1 MKKLRK
7 QSKEL
12 ISLAQK
18 VIAYRKDLLT
28 GQAQQQISQAT
39 DQLAT
44 AIREQGSSAAQI
56 EAQHQALG
64 RLLQEHGGML
74 YGKGFLGSL
83 VEDLLVAVI
92 VIIGIRSFFF
102 QPFIIPT
109 NSMYP
114 TYSGMNSIV
123 YAADE
128 APSAAMRLL
137 NKVRLGSSHYAVK
150 ASQAGTV
157 EIPFFSHAPNSLDY
171 RIRSQQGGLVRYQIV
186 AARKWFG
193 LLPTQ
198 KRAYTLYVD
207 GQAVQLQV
215 PLDFNLDDVIRRRF
229 FPDAPNLA
237 DALHNLHRSG
247 ALNLAQSKPL
257 LRTDQTVAAGQ
268 PVLAFDITLGDA
280 LFVDRLSY
288 HFKRPQVGDP
298 FVFRTRNI
306 PGIEGGVDKYYI
318 KRIGGAGGESIEIK
332 EGAIYADG
340 KLRDEVPAFVK
351 NANKEGDYEGY
362 LNLKLL
368 AKGQE
373 LHLPEDK
380 FIALG
385 DNSDNSLDSRSWG
398 FVPDRSVIGKAIFI
412 YYPFTPR
419 WGVAE

>member
-18 VIAYRKDLLT
+18 VIAYRKDLLPD
-28 GQAQQQISQAT
+28 QAQQQISQAT

-44 AIREQGSSAAQI
+44 AIREQGSSAEQI

-74 YGKGFLGSL
+74 YGKGFFGSL

-128 APSAAMRLL
+128 TPSAAMRLL

-412 YYPFTPR
+412 YYPFTQR

>member
-18 VIAYRKDLLT
+18 VIAYRKDLLPV
-28 GQAQQQISQAT
+28 QAQQQISQAT

-44 AIREQGSSAAQI
+44 AIREQGSSAEQI

-74 YGKGFLGSL
+74 YGKGFFGSL

-128 APSAAMRLL
+128 TPSAAMRLL

-157 EIPFFSHAPNSLDY
+157 EIPFFSHGPNSLDN

-257 LRTDQTVAAGQ
+257 LRTDQTVAARQ

-419 WGVAE
+419 WGVAQ

>member
-12 ISLAQK
+12 LSLAQK
-18 VIAYRKDLLT
+18 VTAYRRDLMST
-28 GQAQQQISQAT
+28 EAQQQFN
-39 DQLAT
+39 LAT
-44 AIREQGSSAAQI
+44 VQLSTAIQDRGATKAQI
-56 EAQHQALG
+56 QEQQ
-64 RLLQEHGGML
+64 RLLKQQLKEHGGIL
-74 YGKGFLGSL
+74 YGKGFFGSL
-83 VEDLLVAVI
+83 VEDILVAVI

-123 YAADE
+123 YTAED
-128 APSAAMRLL
+128 APSAAMRFF
-137 NKVRLGSSHYAVK
+137 NKLRLGSSHFSVM
-150 ASQAGTV
+150 SPTSGSV
-157 EIPFFSHAPNSLDY
+157 EIPFFSHAPNSPDT
-171 RIRSQQGGLVRYQIV
+171 RIRRQQGGLVRYEIV

-193 LLPTQ
+193 LLPAQ

-207 GQAVQLQV
+207 GEPVQLQV
-215 PLDFNLDDVIRRRF
+215 PLDFNLDEVIRRRY
-229 FPDAPNLA
+229 LA
-237 DALHNLHRSG
+237 DYASLPEALQKLYQAG
-247 ALNLAQSKPL
+247 AVKLGQMNPL
-257 LRTDQTVAAGQ
+257 LKTEQTLAAGQ

-280 LFVDRLSY
+280 LFVDRLTY

-318 KRIGGAGGESIEIK
+318 KRIGGAGGETIEIK
-332 EGAIYADG
+332 DGAIYSDG

-351 NANKEGDYEGY
+351 NAKREGDYEGY
-362 LNLKLL
+362 LNINLL
-368 AKGQE
+368 AKEQA
-373 LHLPEDK
+373 LTLPDDK

-385 DNSDNSLDSRSWG
+385 DNSDNSWDSRSWG

-412 YYPFTPR
+412 YYPFTRR
-419 WGVAE
+419 WGLAE

>member
-18 VIAYRKDLLT
+18 VIAYRKDLLPV
-28 GQAQQQISQAT
+28 QAQQQISQAT

-44 AIREQGSSAAQI
+44 AIREQGSSAEQI

-74 YGKGFLGSL
+74 YGKGFFGSL

-128 APSAAMRLL
+128 TPSAAMRLL

-412 YYPFTPR
+412 YYPFTQR

>member
-18 VIAYRKDLLT
+18 VIAYRKDLLPV
-28 GQAQQQISQAT
+28 QAQQQISQAT

-44 AIREQGSSAAQI
+44 AIREQGSSAEQI
-56 EAQHQALG
+56 EAQHQVLG

-74 YGKGFLGSL
+74 YGKGFFGSL

-128 APSAAMRLL
+128 TPSAAMRLL

-171 RIRSQQGGLVRYQIV
+171 RILSQQGGLVRYQIV

-412 YYPFTPR
+412 YYPFTQR

>member
-18 VIAYRKDLLT
+18 VIAYRKDLLPV
-28 GQAQQQISQAT
+28 QAQQQISQAT

-44 AIREQGSSAAQI
+44 AIREQGSSAEQI

-74 YGKGFLGSL
+74 YGKGFFGSL

-157 EIPFFSHAPNSLDY
+157 EIPFFSHAPNSLDN

-198 KRAYTLYVD
+198 KRAYTLYID

>member
-18 VIAYRKDLLT
+18 VIAYRKDLLPA
-28 GQAQQQISQAT
+28 QAQQQINQAT

-74 YGKGFLGSL
+74 YGKGFFGSL

-193 LLPTQ
+193 ILPTQ
-198 KRAYTLYVD
+198 KRAYTLYID

-412 YYPFTPR
+412 YYPFTQR

>member
-18 VIAYRKDLLT
+18 VIAYRQDLMPVH
-28 GQAQQQISQAT
+28 AQQQISQAT

-44 AIREQGSSAAQI
+44 VIREQGSSAAHI
-56 EAQHQALG
+56 EAQQKALSQ
-64 RLLQEHGGML
+64 LLQKHGGML
-74 YGKGFLGSL
+74 YGKGFFGSL

-150 ASQAGTV
+150 APQAGTV
-157 EIPFFSHAPNSLDY
+157 DIPFFSHAPHSLDN
-171 RIRSQQGGLVRYQIV
+171 RTRSQQGGLVRYQIV
-186 AARKWFG
+186 GARKWFG

-237 DALHNLHRSG
+237 DALHKLHRSG
-247 ALNLAQSKPL
+247 ALNLAHAKPL
-257 LRTDQTVAAGQ
+257 LKTDQTIAAGE
-268 PVLAFDITLGDA
+268 PMLAFDITLGDA

-318 KRIGGAGGESIEIK
+318 KRIGGSGGETIEIK

-362 LNLKLL
+362 LNIQLL
-368 AKGQE
+368 AKDQK

-412 YYPFTPR
+412 YYPFTSR
-419 WGVAE
+419 WGAAE

>member
-7 QSKEL
+7 ESKEL
-12 ISLAQK
+12 INLAQK
-18 VIAYRKDLLT
+18 ITAYRCDLMSTQVQQQIRLAT
-28 GQAQQQISQAT
+28 NLLKTAVQDKGITEAQMKAQQQALV
-39 DQLAT
+39 QL
-44 AIREQGSSAAQI
+44 
-56 EAQHQALG
+56 LKK
-64 RLLQEHGGML
+64 HGGML

-123 YAADE
+123 YAANE
-128 APSAAMRLL
+128 APSVAMRIV
-137 NKVRLGSSHYAVK
+137 NKLRLGAAHYSVITPN
-150 ASQAGTV
+150 SGSV
-157 EIPFFSHAPNSLDY
+157 EIPFFSHAPNSPD
-171 RIRSQQGGLVRYQIV
+171 IRTRRQQGGLVRFQIV

-215 PLDFNLDDVIRRRF
+215 PLDFNLDEVIRRRYF
-229 FPDAPNLA
+229 SDYATLPE
-237 DALHNLHRSG
+237 ALRELHQAG
-247 ALNLAQSKPL
+247 TVNLAQRNPILK
-257 LRTDQTVAAGQ
+257 TEQTVAAGQ

-318 KRIGGAGGESIEIK
+318 KRIGGTGGETIEIK
-332 EGAIYADG
+332 EGAIYANG
-340 KLRDEVPAFVK
+340 KLRDEVPAFLK
-351 NANKEGDYEGY
+351 NAQREGDYEGY
-362 LNLKLL
+362 LNLNLL
-368 AKGQE
+368 AEEQQ
-373 LHLPEDK
+373 LRLPADK

-385 DNSDNSLDSRSWG
+385 DNSDNSQDSRSWG

-412 YYPFTPR
+412 YYPFTQR
-419 WGVAE
+419 WGLAE

>member
-12 ISLAQK
+12 LSLAQK
-18 VIAYRKDLLT
+18 VTAYRRDLMST
-28 GQAQQQISQAT
+28 EAQQQFN
-39 DQLAT
+39 LAT
-44 AIREQGSSAAQI
+44 VQLSTAIQDRGATKAQI
-56 EAQHQALG
+56 QEQQRFLKQ
-64 RLLQEHGGML
+64 LLKEHGGIL
-74 YGKGFLGSL
+74 YSKGFFGSL
-83 VEDLLVAVI
+83 VEDILVAVI

-123 YAADE
+123 YTTED
-128 APSAAMRLL
+128 APSAAMRFF
-137 NKVRLGSSHYAVK
+137 NKLRLGSSHFSVM
-150 ASQAGTV
+150 SPTSGSV
-157 EIPFFSHAPNSLDY
+157 EIPFFSHAPNSPDM
-171 RIRSQQGGLVRYQIV
+171 RIRRQEGGLVRYEIV

-193 LLPTQ
+193 LLPAQ

-207 GQAVQLQV
+207 GEPVQLQV
-215 PLDFNLDDVIRRRF
+215 PLDFNLDEVIRRRY
-229 FPDAPNLA
+229 LA
-237 DALHNLHRSG
+237 DYASLPEALQKLYQAG
-247 ALNLAQSKPL
+247 AVKLEQMNPL
-257 LRTDQTVAAGQ
+257 LKTEQTVASGQ

-280 LFVDRLSY
+280 LFVDRLTY

-318 KRIGGAGGESIEIK
+318 KRIGGAGGETIEIK
-332 EGAIYADG
+332 DGAIYADG

-351 NANKEGDYEGY
+351 NAKREGDYEGY
-362 LNLKLL
+362 LNINLL
-368 AKGQE
+368 AEEQA
-373 LHLPEDK
+373 LTLPDDK

-412 YYPFTPR
+412 YYPFTRR
-419 WGVAE
+419 WGLAE

>member
-12 ISLAQK
+12 LSLAQK
-18 VIAYRKDLLT
+18 VIAYRRDLIPV
-28 GQAQQQISQAT
+28 QAQQQISQAT

-44 AIREQGSSAAQI
+44 AIREQGSSAAHI
-56 EAQHQALG
+56 EAQQKALSQ
-64 RLLQEHGGML
+64 LLQKHGGML
-74 YGKGFLGSL
+74 YGKGFFGSL

-92 VIIGIRSFFF
+92 VIIGIRCFFF

-150 ASQAGTV
+150 APQAGTV
-157 EIPFFSHAPNSLDY
+157 GIPFFSHALNSLDNRTRRQY
-171 RIRSQQGGLVRYQIV
+171 GGLVRYQIV
-186 AARKWFG
+186 GARKWFG

-229 FPDAPNLA
+229 FPDAPNLK
-237 DALHNLHRSG
+237 DALHRLRRNG
-247 ALNLAQSKPL
+247 ELNLGHAKPRL
-257 LRTDQTVAAGQ
+257 KTGQTVAAGD

-318 KRIGGAGGESIEIK
+318 KRIGGAGGETIEIK

-351 NANKEGDYEGY
+351 NANQEGDYEGY
-362 LNLKLL
+362 LNAQLL
-368 AKGQE
+368 AKGQK
-373 LHLPEDK
+373 LRLPADK

>member
-1 MKKLRK
+1 M
-7 QSKEL
+7 
-12 ISLAQK
+12 
-18 VIAYRKDLLT
+18 
-28 GQAQQQISQAT
+28 
-39 DQLAT
+39 
-44 AIREQGSSAAQI
+44 
-56 EAQHQALG
+56 
-64 RLLQEHGGML
+64 
-74 YGKGFLGSL
+74 
-83 VEDLLVAVI
+83 
-92 VIIGIRSFFF
+92 
-102 QPFIIPT
+102 
-109 NSMYP
+109 
-114 TYSGMNSIV
+114 
-123 YAADE
+123 
-128 APSAAMRLL
+128 
-137 NKVRLGSSHYAVK
+137 
-150 ASQAGTV
+150 
-157 EIPFFSHAPNSLDY
+157 
-171 RIRSQQGGLVRYQIV
+171 
-186 AARKWFG
+186 
-193 LLPTQ
+193 
-198 KRAYTLYVD
+198 
-207 GQAVQLQV
+207 
-215 PLDFNLDDVIRRRF
+215 
-229 FPDAPNLA
+229 
-237 DALHNLHRSG
+237 
-247 ALNLAQSKPL
+247 
-257 LRTDQTVAAGQ
+257 RTDQTVAAGQ

-412 YYPFTPR
+412 YYPFTQR

>member
-12 ISLAQK
+12 LNLAQK
-18 VIAYRKDLLT
+18 VTAYRRDLLSIE
-28 GQAQQQISQAT
+28 AQQQIDSAT
-39 DQLAT
+39 DQLT
-44 AIREQGSSAAQI
+44 LAIQDRGTTEDDFRKHQ
-56 EAQHQALG
+56 QALG
-64 RLLQEHGGML
+64 QLLKEHGGMF

-83 VEDLLVAVI
+83 IEDLLVAVI

-128 APSAAMRLL
+128 APSAAVRLL
-137 NKVRLGSSHYAVK
+137 NTLRLGSSHFSVM
-150 ASQAGTV
+150 SPTSGSV
-157 EIPFFSHAPNSLDY
+157 EIPFFSHAHHSPDM
-171 RIRSQQGGLVRYQIV
+171 RIRLQQGGLVRYEIV

-215 PLDFNLDDVIRRRF
+215 PLDFNLDDVIRRRY
-229 FPDAPNLA
+229 LA
-237 DALHNLHRSG
+237 DYASLPE
-247 ALNLAQSKPL
+247 A
-257 LRTDQTVAAGQ
+257 LRTLQQTGAVNLRQMNPILKTEQTVAAGQ

-280 LFVDRLSY
+280 LFVDRLTY
-288 HFKRPQVGDP
+288 HFKRPTVGDP

-318 KRIGGAGGESIEIK
+318 KRIGGAGGETIEIK
-332 EGAIYADG
+332 DGGIYADG
-340 KLRDEVPAFVK
+340 KMRDEVPAFVK
-351 NANKEGDYEGY
+351 NAKREGDYEGY
-362 LNLKLL
+362 LNLGLL
-368 AKGQE
+368 AEKQE
-373 LHLPEDK
+373 LTLPDDK

-398 FVPDRSVIGKAIFI
+398 FVPDRSVIGKAFFI
-412 YYPFTPR
+412 YYPFTRR
-419 WGVAE
+419 WGLAE